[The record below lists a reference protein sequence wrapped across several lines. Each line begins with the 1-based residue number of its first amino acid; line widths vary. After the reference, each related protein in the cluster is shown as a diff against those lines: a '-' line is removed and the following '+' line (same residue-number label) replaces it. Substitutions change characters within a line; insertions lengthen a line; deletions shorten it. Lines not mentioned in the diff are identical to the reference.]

1 MSESGN
7 TGIIEHEGIV
17 QKSDNKSV
25 TVKISSASA
34 CSGCHAEGYCTLSGV
49 EEKIIEIPG
58 SYNVGSGDNVTIL
71 MKKSTGYSAVL
82 LGYVYPLIIM
92 ISTLVMMIR
101 LSVPELTA
109 GLISILILIP
119 YYFVLWL
126 FRKRISKNFTFTLK
140 V

>member
-1 MSESGN
+1 MSGSGN

-34 CSGCHAEGYCTLSGV
+34 CSGCHAEGSCSLSGV
-49 EEKIIEIPG
+49 EEKIVEIPG
-58 SYNVGSGDNVTIL
+58 SWNVASGDNVTIL

-82 LGYVYPLIIM
+82 LGYVFPLIFM
-92 ISTLVMMIR
+92 ISALVLMIR
-101 LSVPELTA
+101 LSVSELTA
-109 GLISILILIP
+109 GLVSILILVP
-119 YYFVLWL
+119 YYFVLWI

-140 V
+140 G